1 MPDNIKVRVGQ
12 TDAIKVI
19 ASVGGGDQAK
29 NVIGGIASVTSL
41 HVSGLSTFV
50 GVGTFNSDLYI
61 GQNLYVQG
69 DVNLDEFTARNGT
82 VTGLLS
88 TNNFYVSG
96 ISTFLSTEDNTL
108 GDANTGAVQIDG
120 GLGINGNVTV
130 GSGLSVVSGLQIS
143 GFSSF
148 YSSLNVDGNIES
160 DSLKITGITTLGVT
174 TASQLYVSGIST
186 LGVTTLTNA
195 TAQQLFVSGITTLGI
210 TTASQLQVSGI
221 TTLGVTTASQLY
233 VSGVTTTTTLKVG
246 ENVSASAGIVTAT
259 SFSTGEVGTGINIG
273 ISTITGPTNLII
285 DPAVIDDNRG
295 SVTIKGDLYVLGKET
310 SISSQTIELADHRVG
325 IATTVGTDQLLDGGG
340 IGIGSTNILKTFTY
354 DVNADALKS
363 SVGLAV
369 TSEGSFIVGLTTVL
383 NKSTL
388 GSGVTNSSLTSVGT
402 LTQLSVIGVT
412 TLGITTISQ
421 LRVGGATTFTGIS
434 TFSNNVN
441 IAGTLTA
448 GLIDGGEY

>member
-19 ASVGGGDQAK
+19 ASVGGGAVAADQAT

-160 DSLKITGITTLGVT
+160 DTLKI
-174 TASQLYVSGIST
+174 
-186 LGVTTLTNA
+186 
-195 TAQQLFVSGITTLGI
+195 
-210 TTASQLQVSGI
+210 
-221 TTLGVTTASQLY
+221 
-233 VSGVTTTTTLKVG
+233 G
-246 ENVSASAGIVTAT
+246 ENISASAGIITAT
-259 SFSTGEVGTGINIG
+259 SFSTGAVGTGINIG

-354 DVNADALKS
+354 DVNSDALKS

-369 TSEGSFIVGLTTVL
+369 TSEGSFIVGITTVL

-402 LTQLSVIGVT
+402 LTQLNVTGVT

-421 LRVGGATTFTGIS
+421 LQVGGATTFTGIS

-441 IAGTLTA
+441 IDGTLTA
-448 GLIDGGEY
+448 GLIDGGSY

>member
-19 ASVGGGDQAK
+19 ASVGGGAVSADKAT

-41 HVSGLSTFV
+41 HVSG
-50 GVGTFNSDLYI
+50 
-61 GQNLYVQG
+61 
-69 DVNLDEFTARNGT
+69 
-82 VTGLLS
+82 
-88 TNNFYVSG
+88 
-96 ISTFLSTEDNTL
+96 
-108 GDANTGAVQIDG
+108 
-120 GLGINGNVTV
+120 
-130 GSGLSVVSGLQIS
+130 
-143 GFSSF
+143 
-148 YSSLNVDGNIES
+148 
-160 DSLKITGITTLGVT
+160 ITTLGVT
-174 TASQLYVSGIST
+174 TASQLQVTGITT
-186 LGVTTLTNA
+186 LGVTTLTDV
-195 TAQQLFVSGITTLGI
+195 TAQQLFISGISTLGI

-246 ENVSASAGIVTAT
+246 TAVTISNGIVTAT
-259 SFSTGEVGTGINIG
+259 SFSTGAVGTAINIG
-273 ISTITGPTNLII
+273 ISTITGPSNLII

-340 IGIGSTNILKTFTY
+340 IGIGSANILKTFTY
-354 DVNADALKS
+354 DVNVDALKS

-388 GSGVTNSSLTSVGT
+388 GSGVTNSSLTSVGN
-402 LTQLSVIGVT
+402 LTQLNVIGVT

-421 LRVGGATTFTGIS
+421 LQVGGATTFTGIS

-441 IAGTLTA
+441 IDGTLTA
-448 GLIDGGEY
+448 GLIDGGSY